1 MASALPGSG
10 AKCPSRVS
18 RACGPGY
25 RFVPW
30 AGTGPRRAGSE
41 RLAVREGSAHRTG
54 TRLGAGGRVGAEVRV
69 AGCLQGPEA
78 TARVQSKHGRVMVRL
93 ETPSR
98 RGRRSRPPPSRPTS
112 MRPPH
117 PHKAQGLALP
127 EEAVP
132 FSRFQEVAGSWP
144 EYAGSPPASPW
155 APSGTGWATATGSTR
170 FPLPACPPRPPL
182 RPAGIRH
189 ECGPLP
195 GPERPMPP
203 QLGGSEPPHKWCLQ
217 NPCLQTQNLIKKKKK

>member
-54 TRLGAGGRVGAEVRV
+54 TRLGAGGRAGAEVRV

-112 MRPPH
+112 MRP
-117 PHKAQGLALP
+117 
-127 EEAVP
+127 
-132 FSRFQEVAGSWP
+132 
-144 EYAGSPPASPW
+144 SPPPPQGPGPG
-155 APSGTGWATATGSTR
+155 APRGGCPLLQVPGGCRQLARVRRVPSSQPLGSLGAWMGHSHWLY
-170 FPLPACPPRPPL
+170 PLPTTCL
-182 RPAGIRH
+182 
-189 ECGPLP
+189 
-195 GPERPMPP
+195 PP
-203 QLGGSEPPHKWCLQ
+203 QTPS
-217 NPCLQTQNLIKKKKK
+217 QTCRNQT